1 MTPLP
6 ECPSFSE
13 FFQAVNGYEP
23 FPWQEQLATRFQTGA
38 LPDLVEI
45 PTGLGKTG
53 CIDVMV
59 WALAHQAEL
68 APTLRT
74 APTRL
79 WWVVNRRVL
88 VDDTYSHSERI
99 VKKLSRPGR
108 SEALQAVAAR
118 LTELAGGPA
127 VHHGLKPVP
136 LEALRLRAGAY
147 YGRPRHPA
155 QPAVIST
162 TLPMYGS
169 RLLFR
174 GYGASKFQW
183 PLDAALAAYDSLVVI
198 EEPLISG
205 YLRQLLDDL
214 TDWAMNDN
222 YKVIPAR
229 PTPVVMQVTAT
240 PTSRTESVDRIT
252 LTEADKRHPLVDKYL
267 RASKPV
273 EVVETSDQP
282 VKALC
287 AAFKASD
294 LDTHRRAL
302 VFVNSPGDALEIV
315 DTLRKGNPSYDV
327 LLATGRIRDAEG
339 VIVANDIGWRLGAGV
354 DTSERRPVVVVA
366 TSTLEVGAD
375 LDADLLITEQCD
387 TRALLQR
394 LGRLNRR
401 GDFAHARG
409 VYVACKEREWSPY
422 GDDQARVL
430 ERLNR
435 KLTRAGTV
443 NLSPSNAPRVLGAP
457 PDVSPDAPVLS
468 DAVLQEWTK
477 TTTPPRGE
485 APVEPYFIGY
495 KHTPQNVYIIWRLH
509 VPKPGER
516 LWPPAVDTEAI
527 TVSTSTLQ
535 HFLQEVPKKSVR
547 LLSHDRLTVEAYSFE
562 NVTPSTTVV
571 VPTGIG
577 GLRPDGHFSPASTSS
592 VADLS
597 LFKGGLPITASALK
611 ELEGTSSAPAK
622 ALIKAVGSDSPVDE
636 QVRDYIEHLAS
647 HSPPTFKN
655 AQAII
660 GEGHW
665 QWFVDMLRD
674 EHQRR
679 IDASE
684 PSLSTPHGSIPY
696 IPVPVPERLIAS
708 VPIESDYSRLDVH
721 GVLTGARAEA
731 LASALGL
738 PERLTAVVRRAAE
751 MHDLGK
757 SEERFQAWINPEF
770 STTKQVLVHSTQ
782 PGWATDHQ
790 RRVVGYPKDG
800 RHEEHSRRLVEA
812 WLEAG
817 RHDFSD
823 SEADLLQH
831 LVVSHHGRGRPMVVP
846 VADVA
851 ENLIRVSHRFNGIAP
866 SVEASLA
873 VADWEQPARFA
884 SLVKQYGP
892 WGLAM
897 LETVVRQAI
906 SLSFETMNESVDERV

>member
-1 MTPLP
+1 MTGLP

-13 FFQAVNGYEP
+13 FFQAVNGHEP
-23 FPWQEQLATRFQTGA
+23 FPWQDQLAARLQKGD
-38 LPDLVEI
+38 PPNLVEI

-53 CIDVMV
+53 CIDAMV
-59 WALAHQAEL
+59 WALAHQAGL
-68 APTLRT
+68 APAVRT
-74 APTRL
+74 VPTRL

-88 VDDTYSHSERI
+88 VDDTFSHSEQI
-99 VKKLSRPGR
+99 AHKLSRPGK
-108 SEALQAVAAR
+108 SEVLEVVAAR
-118 LTELAGGPA
+118 LTALAGGLA
-127 VHHGLKPVP
+127 IHHGLEPVP
-136 LEALRLRAGAY
+136 LEALRLRAGSFH
-147 YGRPRHPA
+147 GRPRHPA

-174 GYGASKFQW
+174 GYGTSKFQW
-183 PLDAALAAYDSLVVI
+183 PLDAALATYDSLVVI
-198 EEPLISG
+198 EEPLTSG

-214 TDWAMNDN
+214 TDWAMHDN
-222 YKVIPAR
+222 SKVMPYR
-229 PTPVVMQVTAT
+229 SVPVVMQVTAT
-240 PTSRTESVDRIT
+240 PALHKEDADKLT
-252 LTEADKRHPLVDKYL
+252 LTDADKQHPLVAKYL
-267 RASKPV
+267 RAAKPV

-287 AAFKASD
+287 NAFKASD
-294 LDTHRRAL
+294 LDTHSRAL
-302 VFVNSPGDALEIV
+302 IFVNSPGDALEIV
-315 DTLRKGNPSYDV
+315 DALRKGSPSYDA

-339 VIVANDIGWRLGAGV
+339 AVIGNEIGRRLGAGV
-354 DTSERRPVVVVA
+354 DTSDRRPVVVVA

-387 TRALLQR
+387 TRALMQR

-401 GDFAHARG
+401 GDFPHARG

-422 GDDQARVL
+422 GDDPTHVL
-430 ERLNR
+430 ERLKSKR
-435 KLTRAGTV
+435 TRAGTV
-443 NLSPSNAPRVLGAP
+443 NLAASNAIRVLGAP

-468 DAVLQEWTK
+468 DAVLQEWVK

-495 KHTPQNVYIIWRLH
+495 KHTPQNVYIMWRLH
-509 VPKPGER
+509 VPQSGER
-516 LWPPAVDTEAI
+516 LWPPPVDTETI
-527 TVSTSTLQ
+527 TVSTSALQ
-535 HFLQEVPKKSVR
+535 HFLKDVPKKSVR
-547 LLSHDRLTVEAYSFE
+547 LLSHDRLTVEPYAFE
-562 NVTPSTTVV
+562 HVTPSATIV
-571 VPTGIG
+571 VPTIVG
-577 GLRPDGHFSPASTSS
+577 GLRPDGHFSPAATSS
-592 VADLS
+592 VSDMS
-597 LFKGGLPITASALK
+597 MFRGGVPVTTAALK
-611 ELEGTSSAPAK
+611 ALEGKSSAPAK
-622 ALIKAVGSDSPVDE
+622 ALLKAVESDSPADE

-647 HSPPTFKN
+647 HSPPTFRH
-655 AQAII
+655 AQAVI

-665 QWFVDMLRD
+665 LWFVDMLRE

-679 IDASE
+679 IESSE
-684 PSLSTPHGSIPY
+684 PSLSTSQGSIPY
-696 IPVPVPERLIAS
+696 IPVPIPEQRITS
-708 VPIESDYSRLDVH
+708 IPVESDYARLDVH
-721 GVLTGARAEA
+721 SVLTGARAEA
-731 LASALGL
+731 LASSLGL
-738 PERLTAVVRRAAE
+738 SKRLTAVVRRAAE

-770 STTKQVLVHSTQ
+770 PTTQEVLVHSTQ

-800 RHEEHSRRLVEA
+800 RHEEHSRRLVKA

-817 RHDFSD
+817 HHDFSD

-851 ENLIRVSHRFNGIAP
+851 EDLIHVSHRFNGIAP

-884 SLVKQYGP
+884 SLNKNYGP